1 MSSQNVSQLLNTG
14 YNYMR
19 SPAAQH
25 ALRNGSIEPLHE
37 TSFSRIFNR
46 KMKMRD
52 TFTSVFGTYNHSEPT
67 VFTKNRPE
75 KEEVLQYPKRNDDGH
90 ITYLINREYTLKKD
104 RVKEFSESMYRMSD
118 FINLRSRKPTAGAV
132 APAK

>member
-1 MSSQNVSQLLNTG
+1 MADSQLLNTG

-25 ALRNGSIEPLHE
+25 AMRDGSVDNLLQP
-37 TSFSRIFNR
+37 TFSRTFNR

-52 TFTSVFGTYNHSEPT
+52 TFTSIFGAYNHSEPT

-75 KEEVLQYPKRNDDGH
+75 KEETLQYPRRNDDGH
-90 ITYLINREYTLKKD
+90 ITYLINREYTFKKD
-104 RVKEFSESMYRMSD
+104 RIKDYSESMYRIPD
-118 FINLRSRKPTAGAV
+118 FINLKSKKPAMAAPGAV
-132 APAK
+132 PAGK